1 MDGVAEG
8 EFPLRFSPDNRSL
21 FLWKRGDIPARVSK
35 IDVETGRREV
45 WKDLMP
51 ADPAGVERISNVL
64 VAPDGK
70 FYVYCYARLLSDL
83 FVVEG
88 LK

>member
-1 MDGVAEG
+1 MA
-8 EFPLRFSPDNRSL
+8 
-21 FLWKRGDIPARVSK
+21 
-35 IDVETGRREV
+35 
-45 WKDLMP
+45 

-70 FYVYCYARLLSDL
+70 FYARCYARLLSDL